1 MNDKTFTLIK
11 NDGDGKIAETV
22 ISIKS
27 KKGSTEY
34 GACRH
39 NSILVDEDLW
49 RIECA
54 KCGKSL
60 DPIQYLVN
68 LAGRERMAEYRLT
81 KLQERYEKVL
91 GILEKKTRTKCEHCG
106 KLTPIK
112 GLN

>member
-1 MNDKTFTLIK
+1 MSDKVFTLIK
-11 NDGDGKIAETV
+11 NDENGETV
-22 ISIKS
+22 ETAISIKS

-34 GACRH
+34 GACKH

-68 LAGRERMAEYRLT
+68 LAGRERMAEYRLS

-91 GILEKKTRTKCEHCG
+91 GILEDKTRTKCEHCG
-106 KLTPIK
+106 KLTNIK
-112 GLN
+112 GLR